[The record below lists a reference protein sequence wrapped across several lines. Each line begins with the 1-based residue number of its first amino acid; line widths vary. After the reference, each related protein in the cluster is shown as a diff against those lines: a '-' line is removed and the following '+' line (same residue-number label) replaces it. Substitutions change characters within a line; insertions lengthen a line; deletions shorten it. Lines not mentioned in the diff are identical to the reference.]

1 MADDAAPVVFK
12 KPARKANMRK
22 RKVEADDAD
31 AGEAGEA
38 SGGPRCAEGPA
49 QPARTPCARTRLEL
63 SDRVPRGS
71 ASLEMMKE
79 LQRQRKREKGV
90 SLELKGTDGDAE
102 ELNPE
107 EEARELNLDSTFTA
121 QTDAGEVDPN
131 MLKYIEE
138 QMEKGED
145 GAAKRNAA
153 FEADDEELFA
163 TPAHLKER
171 LKSDVNLTEAEDAGR
186 WLAGIV
192 EVQVA
197 PEEKMAAIEATEKA
211 KRKLME
217 AKVKRGMAQ
226 GSAMDIPSNF
236 NSNFHKHRQEGS
248 KMIHSKGVNQGSA
261 IPNLE

>member
-1 MADDAAPVVFK
+1 MLF
-12 KPARKANMRK
+12 R
-22 RKVEADDAD
+22 
-31 AGEAGEA
+31 
-38 SGGPRCAEGPA
+38 SGG
-49 QPARTPCARTRLEL
+49 T
-63 SDRVPRGS
+63 S

-102 ELNPE
+102 ELNPDE

-197 PEEKMAAIEATEKA
+197 PEEKMAAIGHREGQAEAH
-211 KRKLME
+211 
-217 AKVKRGMAQ
+217 GGQ
-226 GSAMDIPSNF
+226 GQAR
-236 NSNFHKHRQEGS
+236 HGA
-248 KMIHSKGVNQGSA
+248 GVCDGHPEQLQ
-261 IPNLE
+261 LELPQAPAGGK

>member
-1 MADDAAPVVFK
+1 M
-12 KPARKANMRK
+12 
-22 RKVEADDAD
+22 
-31 AGEAGEA
+31 
-38 SGGPRCAEGPA
+38 
-49 QPARTPCARTRLEL
+49 L
-63 SDRVPRGS
+63 RGS

-90 SLELKGTDGDAE
+90 SLELQGPDG
-102 ELNPE
+102 
-107 EEARELNLDSTFTA
+107 EAVEQLDPDDETRDYNLDSTFTA

-145 GAAKRNAA
+145 GAPKRNTA
-153 FEADDEELFA
+153 FDADDEELFA

-197 PEEKMAAIEATEKA
+197 PEDKMAAIEATENA

-217 AKVKRGMAQ
+217 AKVKRGVPQA
-226 GSAMDIPSNF
+226 SAMDIPSNF
-236 NSNFHKHRQEGS
+236 NSNFHKHRQEGN
-248 KMIHSKGVNQGSA
+248 KMIQSKSGGGGPGKGD
-261 IPNLE
+261 PNLASDGKAAAAFRAHNRN